1 MLGTGKRK
9 KGIWARR
16 VSSANKE
23 VVVKK
28 RTLGKATLLAVMMAV
43 LLTGCVGGGEART
56 ESERVELGSAESARV
71 QIDMGVGALVID
83 GGANDLLEGEFTYSH
98 DSWKPVVEYEVRG
111 SEGLLTISQP
121 SELGIIGFPSVMYE
135 WDLRFNSEV
144 PMDMKIDMGVGGGA
158 LKLGDLNLSK
168 LTIDV
173 GVGGADISLDGDWEA
188 DLEAS
193 IKGGVGG
200 LKVTL
205 PRDVGVRVEAESGL
219 GAVGAP
225 GFDRDGDIYTNDAY
239 GRTDVT
245 LNVKVEVGVGG
256 VELNLGG

>member
-1 MLGTGKRK
+1 MRK
-9 KGIWARR
+9 QK
-16 VSSANKE
+16 
-23 VVVKK
+23 
-28 RTLGKATLLAVMMAV
+28 LGKTALLVMMAAI

-56 ESERVELGSAESARV
+56 ESERVELGTAESARV
-71 QIDMGVGALVID
+71 ELDMGVGALVIE
-83 GGANDLLEGEFTYSH
+83 GGATDLLEGEFTYSH

-111 SEGLLTISQP
+111 SEGLLTVSQP
-121 SELGIIGFPSVMYE
+121 SDLGTIGFPNVKYE

-144 PMDMKIDMGVGGGA
+144 PMEMTIDMGVGGAELQMG
-158 LKLGDLNLSK
+158 GLNLRE
-168 LTIDV
+168 LNIDV

-225 GFDRDGDIYTNDAY
+225 GFNQDGDIYTNDAY

-245 LNVKVEVGVGG
+245 LNVKLEVGVGG

>member
-1 MLGTGKRK
+1 MRK
-9 KGIWARR
+9 QK
-16 VSSANKE
+16 
-23 VVVKK
+23 
-28 RTLGKATLLAVMMAV
+28 LGKTALLVMMAAI
-43 LLTGCVGGGEART
+43 LLTGCVGGGETRT

-71 QIDMGVGALVID
+71 QIDMGVGALVIE

-111 SEGLLTISQP
+111 SEGLLTVSQP
-121 SELGIIGFPSVMYE
+121 SDLGTIGFPNVKYE

-144 PMDMKIDMGVGGGA
+144 PMEMTIDMGVGGAELQMG
-158 LKLGDLNLSK
+158 GLNLRE
-168 LTIDV
+168 LNIDV

-225 GFDRDGDIYTNDAY
+225 GFNQDGDIYTNDAY

-245 LNVKVEVGVGG
+245 LNVKLEVGVGG